1 MKQYFI
7 LALLI
12 TLSLS
17 IVVGCSEE
25 ENKESQADNE
35 KQGNE
40 ENQSDVQ
47 ENDSQETSASQ
58 EEEENVEEDENAND
72 SNGNTDT
79 HIDHQEGLGM
89 GETGIVVDNSENR
102 YEVTLN
108 SIEYEDIV
116 GGTEAIGDTHAIVN
130 ITVKNIGED
139 SFDARDIYEPSFGVP
154 GDEGLQ
160 ATLNPLFIDD
170 PEMVDHDLLEGEVA
184 PGESVSGVHI
194 YDIEKGDEYRFIIGG
209 SGHQI
214 ITYAQ
219 WEVSGSEIE

>member
-1 MKQYFI
+1 MKLYI
-7 LALLI
+7 KLSLLL
-12 TLSLS
+12 TLSLF
-17 IVVGCSEE
+17 IVIGCSDQ
-25 ENKESQADNE
+25 ENEESQAYE
-35 KQGNE
+35 HQENE
-40 ENQSDVQ
+40 ENQSDEE
-47 ENDSQETSASQ
+47 ENDSEETSASQ
-58 EEEENVEEDENAND
+58 EKEESVGEDGNVND
-72 SNGNTDT
+72 SNGNTDP

-219 WEVSGSEIE
+219 WEVSDSEIE